1 MESWPKMAQA
11 VGGHGQG
18 QAVPPKEPT
27 KRLAMVPGGVGGDK
41 DRAQELAGMVIDGR
55 QQGLLFRGG
64 PPRVDGRI
72 RLPKFI
78 DAGAFPTP
86 SGFGTGFRLAEEI
99 GKMGS
104 GEGGH
109 RLAMALETEAD
120 FPFVGHELEV
130 GRLGQRKELL
140 EEGDG
145 LRRPV
150 RPRVAA

>member
-1 MESWPKMAQA
+1 M
-11 VGGHGQG
+11 
-18 QAVPPKEPT
+18 
-27 KRLAMVPGGVGGDK
+27 GV
-41 DRAQELAGMVIDGR
+41 
-55 QQGLLFRGG
+55 
-64 PPRVDGRI
+64 
-72 RLPKFI
+72 
-78 DAGAFPTP
+78 
-86 SGFGTGFRLAEEI
+86 GTGFRLAEEI